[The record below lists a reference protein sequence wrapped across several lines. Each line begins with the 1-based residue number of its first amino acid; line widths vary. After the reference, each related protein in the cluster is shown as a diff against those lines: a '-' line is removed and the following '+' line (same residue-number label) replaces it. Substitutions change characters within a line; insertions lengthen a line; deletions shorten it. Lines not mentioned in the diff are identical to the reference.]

1 MDSATKHQVTQLLQA
16 WSSGDRDALDEL
28 IPLVYAELHRLA
40 SGYMRAERQGHILQT
55 TALINEAWIQLSDW
69 ENVEWKSR
77 AHFLGVAA
85 QVMRRVLVDIARSRG
100 YLKRGGRMV
109 QVTLSDAVGMG
120 SRPDLDLI
128 ALHEA
133 LYRLALLDPR
143 QSGVVEM
150 RFFGGMEEKE
160 IAAVLGVS
168 VPTVKRDWRLAR
180 LWLLNELE
188 GDPSRDS

>member
-1 MDSATKHQVTQLLQA
+1 MDSPTKHQVTQLLQA
-16 WSSGDRDALDEL
+16 WSSGDRDALDAL

-55 TALINEAWIQLSDW
+55 TALINEAWIQLSNW

-77 AHFLGVAA
+77 AHFLGIAA

-109 QVTLSDAVGMG
+109 QITLSDAVGMG

-133 LYRLALLDPR
+133 LERLARLDPR